1 MTNKTVLITGGTT
14 GIGPAT
20 AQLLSAEGAKVIV
33 TGRNPETLASAVG
46 QSELRRIHV
55 LHRRF
60 YRLCHDVDLFGNE
73 GCGHLSWQNPSGRV
87 SPTRRAGQRAEP
99 GTD

>member
-14 GIGPAT
+14 GIGLAT
-20 AQLLSAEGAKVIV
+20 AQLLSAEGA
-33 TGRNPETLASAVG
+33 AVG
-46 QSELRRIHV
+46 QSEFRRIHV
-55 LHRRF
+55 LRRRF
-60 YRLCHDVDLFGNE
+60 YRLCHDLDLFGNE
-73 GCGHLSWQNPSGRV
+73 GSGHLSWQNPSDRV